1 MKAVAIMGS
10 PHGMKGNT
18 AKLLEPMLEAMKEAG
33 AEVET
38 LLLGKLK
45 VAPCVGCDACH
56 KGGKCAINDDFDQ
69 VLQAILDAD
78 MIVLAS
84 PNYIFSVSAQMKA
97 LFDRCCGPIHIQQFA
112 GKFGAAVVTSGG
124 GGCTEVEDYMLRF
137 LRMAGAWTVGST
149 GAEAFKLMDPS
160 QAPQAVEA
168 ARELGR
174 KLVAAVQSGE
184 PPADQ
189 VEEHEQ
195 TAQFMRQIVS
205 MRKDDWQYEYEYWQ
219 KLDAV

>member
-1 MKAVAIMGS
+1 MKLVAIMGS
-10 PHGMKGNT
+10 PRGMKGST
-18 AKLLEPMLEAMKEAG
+18 GKLLDALLKSAGAAG
-33 AEVET
+33 AETTTFE
-38 LLLGKLK
+38 LGKLK
-45 VAPCVGCDACH
+45 VAPCVSCDACH
-56 KGGKCAINDDFDQ
+56 KVGRCVVKDDFQQ
-69 VLQAILDAD
+69 VLDALLEAD
-78 MIVLAS
+78 GFVLAS
-84 PNYIFSVSAQMKA
+84 PNYIYSVSAQMKA
-97 LFDRCCGPIHIQQFA
+97 LFDRCCGPIHIQQFD

-124 GGCTEVEDYMLRF
+124 GGCTEVEEYMLRF

-160 QAPQAVEA
+160 QAPVAVEK
-168 ARELGR
+168 ARDLGR
-174 KLVAAVQSGE
+174 KLVAAARSGE

-205 MRKDDWQYEYEYWQ
+205 MRKDHWQYEYEYWQ